1 MLKKFIKDCIN
12 IMIIVVTFTIT
23 TVGNVFAVAD
33 YPIEQTY
40 KVTQQSDGVMRFE
53 STLPN
58 LKILPWVPGTS
69 VSEGDLSIELGNP
82 LCLVYIGIY
91 AVVMYAGNLAVK
103 AAATATLLAAASI
116 IYGIAAYKYKDF
128 EICGADWLVWGS
140 YNDSAAGL
148 LSNIRENY
156 PVMGPFK
163 GSRKYEVVNCAQNPE
178 KCIKR
183 CVDNAKCYST
193 FQETV
198 KNLLDNPEYIGYNP
212 AYQAQYTIALNNLS
226 NCIAE
231 NQCVLDLDF
240 MQASGSRT
248 YLTINDR
255 VHRERIYDGEEIANT
270 ACTDPRE
277 EAKKYDVNQER
288 VKAGKTPYQLYYM
301 RGFSPGN
308 YVCDRFLIEKEQD
321 GDKFDEA
328 YKCCIS
334 ASNSVCIK
342 DKMSASVETRGE
354 RAKFCKADE
363 KLCTFG
369 EFVIE
374 IFKSTNGEYGKYC
387 ARTWSMC
394 PYNFNIQ
401 KGTEETM
408 SFKKDVTTATIQKKA
423 DKYCNHSD
431 CENSEDND
439 SCKDKK
445 CKMVDSIGPVVDDEC
460 FDEANGASLSCQGK
474 IKNFYQYNRH
484 CTIVNTYVERS
495 KDNTS
500 YPPFIDKACINFV
513 GSSHNTTGYGSYKG
527 YERMFGK
534 YKSFTAPMAEC
545 LSETLKNFLFN
556 RAGHTKCLGS
566 AQNPNEKPD
575 MYGKCKTGYSYTEG
589 DDLLQVKGMV
599 APASKLLGYI
609 HNLIMLAVTLM
620 ITLYGYNILIN
631 SGKLERHDVMIMML
645 KIVIVITFSASN
657 WWYDQL
663 FRFTYGF
670 SNTFSALTSKIGFDE
685 MRDSKGNY
693 IKYDGCYFGDVNDI
707 LNKEVGS
714 VTPNIEDNNY
724 IYYPANRRYIAFFDS
739 LDCKIVRY
747 LGYGVGLDA
756 PNLIMLLGVSFIW
769 PFNIGIYL
777 AVGTLM
783 MALFVINFAIKAVY
797 MFVASAIGMA
807 IMLYVAPLIIPCILF
822 KRTKG
827 VFDKWLKN
835 LLSFALQPMVLFA
848 FVSIS
853 LTVMDKY
860 TLGEGI
866 YTGTG
871 IDRELVCGYSCR
883 DGKTGQVIDYTDE
896 RSPSARTAFNTIC
909 GDDNDIIDLKRRSV
923 ACFLSKMTTNPW
935 ALLQSLGLFFPL
947 LGDIF
952 LSDVVMFLRVAF
964 LFFVLTK
971 VLDTIPGIAGNLTG
985 GRDLPKTDSGDPFVG
1000 AKKLVN
1006 FADTVK
1012 RGTKNLGQKIGGK
1025 LKGMGKGKGGKGGGG
1040 KDEGGEDDGKKDEKR
1055 DDLSGLGVKKQGDN

>member
-12 IMIIVVTFTIT
+12 IMIVVVTFTIT
-23 TVGNVFAVAD
+23 TIGNVFAVAD

-53 STLPN
+53 SSLPN
-58 LKILPWVPGTS
+58 LKILPWIPGTS

-82 LCLVYIGIY
+82 LCLAYIGIY
-91 AVVMYAGNLAVK
+91 SVVMYAGDLRVK
-103 AAATATLLAAASI
+103 AAATAKLLAAASI
-116 IYGIAAYKYKDF
+116 IYGIAAFKYKDF

-140 YNDSAAGL
+140 YDEAAAGL
-148 LSNIRENY
+148 LQNIREHY

-163 GSRKYEVVNCAQNPE
+163 GSRKYEVINCMQNPE

-183 CVDNAKCYST
+183 CKKNKECFSD
-193 FQETV
+193 FQATI
-198 KNLLDNPEYIGYNP
+198 KKLLDDPEYAGYNT
-212 AYQAQYTIALNNLS
+212 AYQTQYTIALNDYIK
-226 NCIAE
+226 CIFE
-231 NQCVLDLDF
+231 NQCVLDTKFLEE
-240 MQASGSRT
+240 SGGRT

-255 VHRERIYDGEEIANT
+255 VYRERVYDGEEIANT

-277 EAKKYDVNQER
+277 EAKLYDVNQER

-301 RGFSPGN
+301 RGFAPGN
-308 YVCDRFLIEKEQD
+308 YACDRFLIEKEQD

-328 YKCCIS
+328 YKCCIN

-342 DKMSASVETRGE
+342 DKMSAGVETRSE

-369 EFVIE
+369 EFIIE
-374 IFKSTNGEYGKYC
+374 IFKSKSGEYGKYC
-387 ARTWSMC
+387 ARTWSLC

-408 SFKKDVTTATIQKKA
+408 AFKKDVTNKVVKKKA
-423 DKYCNHSD
+423 DKNCNDAD
-431 CENSEDND
+431 CATSGDNAY
-439 SCKDKK
+439 CKDKK
-445 CKMVDSIGPVVDDEC
+445 CKTIDVTVPSVDDEC
-460 FDEANGASLSCQGK
+460 FDEANNVSLSCQGK

-484 CTIVNTYVERS
+484 CTTVDTYVQKP
-495 KDNTS
+495 KDDTS

-513 GSSHNTTGYGSYKG
+513 GSSHNTTGYGSYNG
-527 YERMFGK
+527 YERMFSR
-534 YKSFTAPMAEC
+534 YKSFTAPIAEC

-556 RAGHTKCLGS
+556 RAGHTKCLGD

-575 MYGKCKTGYSYTEG
+575 FYGKCKTGYVYIEG
-589 DDLLQVKGMV
+589 DDLLEVKGIV

-645 KIVIVITFSASN
+645 KVVIVITFSASS

-670 SNTFSALTSKIGFDE
+670 SNTFSALTAKIGFD
-685 MRDSKGNY
+685 DSLDVNNNY
-693 IKYDGCYFGDVNDI
+693 IKYDGCYFGDINDI
-707 LNKEVGS
+707 LNKDS
-714 VTPNIEDNNY
+714 NSSTPNIEDNNY

-747 LGYGVGLDA
+747 LGYGVGLNA
-756 PNLIMLLGVSFIW
+756 PNLIMMLGASFIW

-797 MFVASAIGMA
+797 MFVGSAIGIA
-807 IMLYVAPLIIPCILF
+807 IMLYVSPLIIPCILF
-822 KRTKG
+822 KKTKG
-827 VFDKWLKN
+827 IFDKWLKN
-835 LLSFALQPMVLFA
+835 LLSFTLQPMVLFA
-848 FVSIS
+848 FVSMS
-853 LTVMDKY
+853 LTIMDKY

-871 IDRELVCGYSCR
+871 IDRELVCGYSCK
-883 DGKTGQVIDYTDE
+883 DGKTGEVIDYTDE
-896 RSPSARTAFNTIC
+896 RSASARIAFNTAC
-909 GDDNDIIDLKRRSV
+909 GQDNDIIDLKRRSV

-935 ALLQSLGLFFPL
+935 TLLQSLGLFFPL
-947 LGDIF
+947 LTDIM

-985 GRDLPKTDSGDPFVG
+985 GRDLPKADSGDPFVG
-1000 AKKLVN
+1000 AKKLIN
-1006 FADTVK
+1006 FTDTVK
-1012 RGTKNLGQKIGGK
+1012 RGTKNLGQKVAGK
-1025 LKGMGKGKGGKGGGG
+1025 LKGMGKGKGDKGE
-1040 KDEGGEDDGKKDEKR
+1040 KDENGDDGGEKR
-1055 DDLSGLGVKKQGDN
+1055 DDLSGLGVKKQGDK